1 VSTTDPTVGDHYRP
15 TDDAAAATAQRGVY
29 RVVGAGDRVTL
40 LLVADQN
47 GRRRHTGETVRVD
60 RDVLAEQFEPAEDPD
75 AGFSPLA
82 WLRGLVQGLVWS
94 VRGPVERLRR
104 WLR

>member
-1 VSTTDPTVGDHYRP
+1 MDLEVGHHYRP
-15 TDDAAAATAQRGVY
+15 TAAASAGTAERGVY
-29 RVVGAGDRVTL
+29 RVVGTGERVTL
-40 LLVADQN
+40 LLVADRN

-60 RDVLAEQFEPAEDPD
+60 RDVLSEQFEPAENPD
-75 AGFSPLA
+75 AGVSPLA

-94 VRGPVERLRR
+94 VRGPIERLRR

>member
-1 VSTTDPTVGDHYRP
+1 MDVEVGEHYRP
-15 TDDAAAATAQRGVY
+15 TPSAAAATAERGVY
-29 RVVGAGDRVTL
+29 RVVGAGERVTL
-40 LLVADQN
+40 LRVADRN

-60 RDVLAEQFEPAEDPD
+60 RDVLAEQFDPADDPD
-75 AGFSPLA
+75 AGFSPTA

-94 VRGPVERLRR
+94 VRGPIERLRR

>member
-1 VSTTDPTVGDHYRP
+1 MDLEVGHHYRP
-15 TDDAAAATAQRGVY
+15 TAAASAGTAERGVY
-29 RVVGAGDRVTL
+29 RVVGTGERVTL
-40 LLVADQN
+40 LLVADRN

-60 RDVLAEQFEPAEDPD
+60 RDVLSEQFESAENPD
-75 AGFSPLA
+75 AGVSPLA

-94 VRGPVERLRR
+94 VRGPIERLRR